1 MPATVL
7 FINTRP
13 TPLEAYPCFYAAR
26 QLGLDVVL
34 LADRPIDEFA
44 EVAAEVAIVDTFDLD
59 ATVAAAAAVARRRSV
74 VGAVT
79 WADRDVEAV
88 ARITEILGLPGNPP
102 AAAATA
108 RNKGRLREV
117 LLAHAPDL
125 VPAFHVVRTEED
137 LDAAL
142 RSVPMPAILKP
153 TGASGSKGIFAV
165 EDSASLRSAFAELMQ
180 FTRPEKDPIF
190 CYYPGELVL
199 EERVFGTEHSVEG
212 IVQCGEIRTLTVTDK
227 WVRMPFFLEHLQ
239 IQPSRLPSGT
249 AVRVR
254 EAAARTVRL
263 VGLRDGAFHL
273 ELKVTE
279 EGQPVVLE
287 LNGRT
292 GGGFITSHL
301 IKTTTGYDF
310 YREVLRGACALGE
323 VKDAPEPFCAAGS
336 IQVITPAEGIFE
348 GFSNLGQVLSI
359 PGIIHF
365 TYELPPGQ
373 RVAQPP
379 ASFTTPVLASFVAQA
394 ATPATVE
401 KLLLHVDDTIAP
413 VLR

>member
-1 MPATVL
+1 M
-7 FINTRP
+7 
-13 TPLEAYPCFYAAR
+13 
-26 QLGLDVVL
+26 
-34 LADRPIDEFA
+34 
-44 EVAAEVAIVDTFDLD
+44 
-59 ATVAAAAAVARRRSV
+59 
-74 VGAVT
+74 
-79 WADRDVEAV
+79 
-88 ARITEILGLPGNPP
+88 
-102 AAAATA
+102 
-108 RNKGRLREV
+108 
-117 LLAHAPDL
+117 
-125 VPAFHVVRTEED
+125 
-137 LDAAL
+137 
-142 RSVPMPAILKP
+142 
-153 TGASGSKGIFAV
+153 
-165 EDSASLRSAFAELMQ
+165 
-180 FTRPEKDPIF
+180 
-190 CYYPGELVL
+190 
-199 EERVFGTEHSVEG
+199 
-212 IVQCGEIRTLTVTDK
+212 
-227 WVRMPFFLEHLQ
+227 
-239 IQPSRLPSGT
+239 
-249 AVRVR
+249 
-254 EAAARTVRL
+254 
-263 VGLRDGAFHL
+263 GLRDGAFHL